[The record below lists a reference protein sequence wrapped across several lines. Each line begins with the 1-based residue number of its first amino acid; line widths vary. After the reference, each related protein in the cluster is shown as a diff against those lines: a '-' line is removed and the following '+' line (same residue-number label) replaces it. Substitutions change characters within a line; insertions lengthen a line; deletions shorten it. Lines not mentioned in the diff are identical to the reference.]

1 MNQNSPVFYGN
12 DRQPQPLGNDGFFSP
27 QEYGDEEQAEE
38 YYTQEDYGA
47 EGYVEDGGVYDAG
60 NDGMSDQG
68 MNGDELSEE
77 EYYSV
82 YNEELD
88 GTHRFH
94 VAMNVLDTASVLAG
108 VVVILVLIALIASLF
123 SWLRTDITHSF
134 VLLQS
139 GIQ

>member
-1 MNQNSPVFYGN
+1 MNRNTPAFYGN
-12 DRQPQPLGNDGFFSP
+12 DGQPQSFENDGFFSP
-27 QEYGDEEQAEE
+27 QEYSDEGQAEE
-38 YYTQEDYGA
+38 YDIQEDYDA
-47 EGYVEDGGVYDAG
+47 EGYSENGGVYDAE
-60 NDGMSDQG
+60 NDGMSAPG
-68 MNGDELSEE
+68 MNGEELSDE

-108 VVVILVLIALIASLF
+108 VVVILALIALMASLV
-123 SWLRTDITHSF
+123 SWLYTDITHSF

>member
-1 MNQNSPVFYGN
+1 MKQNTPNFYRN
-12 DRQPQPLGNDGFFSP
+12 DGQPQPLENDGFYSP
-27 QEYGDEEQAEE
+27 QEYSDEGQAEE
-38 YYTQEDYGA
+38 YYIQEDYDA
-47 EGYVEDGGVYDAG
+47 EGYTENGEDYDAE
-60 NDGMSDQG
+60 NDGMIAHGMDGEGLSD
-68 MNGDELSEE
+68 E

-108 VVVILVLIALIASLF
+108 VVVILVLIALMASLI
-123 SWLRTDITHSF
+123 SWLRTDIMHSF